1 MEDHFDKLFYLVVGV
16 VYLFFNKSK
25 NSNADERTVIDKPF
39 KHQPSSTTSKNWAN
53 TWEDEA
59 SKAPVV
65 KKSLPQTAIRKVPPR
80 PMHKTT
86 AHSATQQPHSKKTD
100 RKLRRYGS
108 WQKAIIMGEVIQP
121 YS

>member
-39 KHQPSSTTSKNWAN
+39 KHQPSSKTSK
-53 TWEDEA
+53 
-59 SKAPVV
+59 
-65 KKSLPQTAIRKVPPR
+65 IRKVPPR